1 MSAGSKRLQAQ
12 EDGGVYYDVRWMD
25 VADRRSNFTGVYVA
39 SRHIRPNTG
48 AALFIQ
54 SGGTVPAKTL
64 KQYIISRDPI
74 CVSEVKEATV
84 CPGKRVI
91 LKNN

>member
-1 MSAGSKRLQAQ
+1 MNAGSERLQAQ
-12 EDGGVYYDVRWMD
+12 QDGGVYYDGRWMD

-54 SGGTVPAKTL
+54 
-64 KQYIISRDPI
+64 
-74 CVSEVKEATV
+74 
-84 CPGKRVI
+84 
-91 LKNN
+91 